1 MIKEQYVYIKNGEVI
16 SHSLVPISIEY
27 DDVRVIEIDSSRSFI
42 LKLKDGEVLVDYVIT
57 PDE

>member
-27 DDVRVIEIDSSRSFI
+27 DDVRVIEIDSSKSFV
-42 LKLKDGEVLVDYVIT
+42 LKFEEGELLVDYVIT